1 MTVLFRPRCGHVKDM
16 KQQHVTWF
24 ALLITHTQLSLNTG
38 LIIVIRLVWSWA
50 VIVEAEAASS

>member
-1 MTVLFRPRCGHVKDM
+1 M
-16 KQQHVTWF
+16 KQQLVTWF